1 VAHELSKHPPPSG
14 WWLRYDNVTCG
25 ELLVLFL
32 TPDHRDKQKC
42 GSRLQSSCT
51 IHSSAWTHPP
61 AGPRDVDVPVEKGD
75 RPATAKAPRSCSPP
89 ASCRSLVRCPVGLA
103 GTFRKSSNPPP
114 NCQRGRY
121 ALALLILPFLSPSYS
136 PPPSR
141 CGSVTPLKARAPPKP
156 YLGYP
161 PASYRAS
168 TPPLSTMSLEVH
180 EGEQALATRA
190 GCCASRRF
198 VVLIHFTFLVLLQR
212 AVKPPHPSPAL
223 AR

>member
-14 WWLRYDNVTCG
+14 WWFRYDNVTCG

-89 ASCRSLVRCPVGLA
+89 RLVPLPRSLPGLA

-114 NCQRGRY
+114 KLPKGSLRSRPSHSPLPLAFLLAAAV
-121 ALALLILPFLSPSYS
+121 ALRVSHSS
-136 PPPSR
+136 
-141 CGSVTPLKARAPPKP
+141 
-156 YLGYP
+156 
-161 PASYRAS
+161 
-168 TPPLSTMSLEVH
+168 
-180 EGEQALATRA
+180 
-190 GCCASRRF
+190 
-198 VVLIHFTFLVLLQR
+198 
-212 AVKPPHPSPAL
+212 
-223 AR
+223 